1 MLVICLQ
8 ALKLGSDLG
17 RVQKEYKKKSQQ
29 GEADIQRLV
38 KELSET
44 KDTVERREGELQRL
58 QERFTLD
65 MDEQRE
71 HLTTELTVCI
81 QAQILNRNIKEPA

>member
-1 MLVICLQ
+1 MICLQ

-29 GEADIQRLV
+29 AEADIQRLV

-44 KDTVERREGELQRL
+44 KDTIERREGELQRL

-71 HLTTELTVCI
+71 HLTTELTVSI